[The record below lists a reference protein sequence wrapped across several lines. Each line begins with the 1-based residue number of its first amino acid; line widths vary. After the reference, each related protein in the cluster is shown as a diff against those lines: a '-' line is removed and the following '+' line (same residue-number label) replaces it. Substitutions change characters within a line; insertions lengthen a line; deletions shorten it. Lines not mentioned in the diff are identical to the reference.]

1 MRRITKNSQAVLSFR
16 RCPSSL
22 FFLLFPFFL
31 FSGCVVVPTRN
42 TVTVDQVI
50 RSDEPAMEG
59 ARVRVQMEW
68 VR

>member
-1 MRRITKNSQAVLSFR
+1 MR
-16 RCPSSL
+16 SSL

-50 RSDEPAMEG
+50 RSDKPAMEG

>member
-1 MRRITKNSQAVLSFR
+1 MR
-16 RCPSSL
+16 SSL

>member
-1 MRRITKNSQAVLSFR
+1 MR
-16 RCPSSL
+16 SSL
-22 FFLLFPFFL
+22 SFLLFPFFL

-59 ARVRVQMEW
+59 ARVRAQMEW
-68 VR
+68 RR